1 MEKIFSEMQGKNYSS
16 GVRKRKMVLNG
27 VELTLLVDNWK
38 MDRGA
43 ISLVWEV

>member
-27 VELTLLVDNWK
+27 VELTLLVDKWEMK
-38 MDRGA
+38 WVLM
-43 ISLVWEV
+43 SL